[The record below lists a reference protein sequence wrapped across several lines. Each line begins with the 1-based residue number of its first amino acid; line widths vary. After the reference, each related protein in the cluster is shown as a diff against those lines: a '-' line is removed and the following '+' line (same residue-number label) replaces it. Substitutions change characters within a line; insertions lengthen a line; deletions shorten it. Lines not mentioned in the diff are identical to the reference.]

1 MVSTVRPRPNHYE
14 LLGLAPSAS
23 SEEIAQAFARQVS
36 ISRPMAETAQMSIA
50 YETLRNPAK
59 RRAYDASLGFGLMPQ
74 AVQSPAALTYSI
86 SAHFIGTAG
95 GGWLDAEGERRP
107 AEEAH
112 PPPAADRP
120 AEPEPFIA
128 AAPSSS
134 LHPAPGNEPP
144 PQHPSQ
150 AEAERILQSKV
161 HDFLA
166 SERVREDRSRD
177 AEDRPAGWSRTGV
190 AIGVILLV
198 AALVGAWAGMDAG
211 NAEEPKPAEH
221 AAKAALAP
229 PLPATKAMALSPPAP
244 DFVAERQQRPERRVE
259 HHPTGRQRAGSLD
272 RLADVSRTLESGSYA
287 DGAAE
292 QASEQ
297 VASETPSVQTLAASM
312 PIPNKVLARTI
323 ERIGYGCGQIAST
336 AAGDAPGVYKVTCT
350 SGQSYQATPVRGR
363 YRFRRLDH

>member
-74 AVQSPAALTYSI
+74 PVQSPAALTYSI

-95 GGWLDAEGERRP
+95 GGWLDAEGERCP
-107 AEEAH
+107 AEETRSR
-112 PPPAADRP
+112 PP

-128 AAPSSS
+128 AAPTSP
-134 LHPAPGNEPP
+134 LHPAPGSEAPL
-144 PQHPSQ
+144 QHPSQ

-229 PLPATKAMALSPPAP
+229 PIPAANAIALSTPTPVPVTEAG
-244 DFVAERQQRPERRVE
+244 QRPERRIE
-259 HHPTGRQRAGSLD
+259 RTKSSRQIAASKERVAAQSLD
-272 RLADVSRTLESGSYA
+272 SGYYPSPS
-287 DGAAE
+287 AE
-292 QASEQ
+292 TATVDASG
-297 VASETPSVQTLAASM
+297 VASAQTVAANL
-312 PIPNKVLARTI
+312 PIPNKVAARTI
-323 ERIGYGCGQIAST
+323 ERLGYGCGEIAST
-336 AAGDAPGVYKVTCT
+336 TAVDGDAPGVYKVTCT
-350 SGQSYQATPVRGR
+350 SGQSYRAAPVRGR